1 MNVTIRHYIEGLQC
15 PECKFPMLVTRRY
28 EQVHQMS
35 CDNAACKHYG
45 VKYEQ
50 PYQDFE
56 LKPCKHKE
64 ARRG

>member
-1 MNVTIRHYIEGLQC
+1 
-15 PECKFPMLVTRRY
+15 
-28 EQVHQMS
+28 MS